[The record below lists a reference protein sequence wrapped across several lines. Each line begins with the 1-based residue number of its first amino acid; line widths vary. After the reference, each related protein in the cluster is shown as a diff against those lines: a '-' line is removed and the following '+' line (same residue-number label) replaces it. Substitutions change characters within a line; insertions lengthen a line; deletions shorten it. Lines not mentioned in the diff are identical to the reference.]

1 MAGHQGPGRLIIEYL
16 LVYVLDKKGEREA
29 NSIYSLSP
37 GDQGILSPN
46 IPPSGISSLAF
57 LLDHSVLWITNLDF
71 KWVLCAEVWEEDVTC
86 RPRESHLCWEL
97 DLEKSLSFLRKKTR
111 NSIIIATFY
120 WAPTMPG
127 TLHTSVLVLPTT
139 TWEVGIII
147 TTLHVRKLRLSEV
160 KQLAQG
166 HAACRWVVESALEM
180 GICECP

>member
-29 NSIYSLSP
+29 NSFTPHLLGTKESCVPTSHL
-37 GDQGILSPN
+37 QV
-46 IPPSGISSLAF
+46 F
-57 LLDHSVLWITNLDF
+57 LLLPFSRTSVLWITNLDF
-71 KWVLCAEVWEEDVTC
+71 KWVLCAEVWEEGVTC

-97 DLEKSLSFLRKKTR
+97 DPEKSLSFLRKKTR

-127 TLHTSVLVLPTT
+127 TLHTSVLILPTT

-147 TTLHVRKLRLSEV
+147 TTLHMRKLRLSEV